1 MCQVKPY
8 LSSAESEGEGLA
20 AVPGAVHLGAV
31 GEGQHVV
38 TLHLLPRLGE
48 AGAVPG
54 VHGLDVHT
62 HVEHREAGVHK
73 IELTPARAGLGG
85 RQNKGCGGE
94 IRYSQPH
101 SESKVNVR
109 KFPVKYLGYN
119 FVDLRRT
126 SSPLQHLS
134 QEKGG

>member
-62 HVEHREAGVHK
+62 HVHK